1 MRESSFQNLIR
12 LESYFLFGIRDV
24 SFITSKLIQV
34 IKIVMD
40 FLDSIFDSGK
50 GTLVSITNSL
60 LNSQPVLSA
69 INRKLEKYGEV
80 KKIDKNDDGYRI
92 SFSLAGTNNDIEL
105 AIKEIVVSDDKK
117 NFSLYGLSSDTLWL
131 NNILKDFVEG
141 KLIPLP
147 ENELVRHVFKL
158 I

>member
-1 MRESSFQNLIR
+1 
-12 LESYFLFGIRDV
+12 
-24 SFITSKLIQV
+24 
-34 IKIVMD
+34 MD